1 MARSKDRREFVQL
14 SAATAVA
21 TAAIISSPAVIR
33 KAWAATPIRV
43 GHLNTFSGAGAS
55 LGEQGGW
62 GLKAAVDRINKA
74 GGINGRMIEVIQRD
88 DTFKPA
94 TAVREAEKMILQ
106 DKIDVLTGVSSSGI
120 CVQLA
125 PLMERHQTLFV
136 LGTGCETTNLTGGK
150 VEKCP
155 KHVFRPYNSTK
166 SQAIAMA
173 PWAIANGIK
182 SATALYLD
190 FAWGQSVAF
199 DFADEFKR
207 LGGKWIEPVAAPLS
221 TTDYLPY
228 VSRIN
233 QDADALLF
241 GVFGGH
247 AIKSLLA
254 AHDAGVTKNMKF
266 FGPASVS
273 DTNTVE
279 QQGKSAIGGF
289 YLHRY
294 PAVVEL
300 KGTPFDDA
308 ANHKFRAEVL
318 AQSKGVLPSG
328 FTQAQFTGMNLIKQ
342 ALTAVKFEDKKAD
355 TPRMIEW
362 LEGSGGTTEF
372 GPGRMLKQGDDFPQG
387 DVYLRS
393 TDHQGFTNH
402 YMATVD
408 DNLGFR
414 IVGDRV
420 DMKTT
425 LYPSKF
431 DSC

>member
-14 SAATAVA
+14 GAATAVA
-21 TAAIISSPAVIR
+21 AAATISSPAVLR
-33 KAWAATPIRV
+33 KAWAAAPIRV
-43 GHLNTFSGAGAS
+43 GHLNTFSGPGAS
-55 LGEQGGW
+55 LGEQAVW
-62 GLKAAVDRINKA
+62 GLKAAVDRINKS
-74 GGINGRMIEVIQRD
+74 GGINGRLIEVIQRD
-88 DTFKPA
+88 DAFKPS
-94 TAVREAEKMILQ
+94 TAVREAEKLILQ

-125 PLMERHQTLFV
+125 PVMERHKTLFV

-150 VEKCP
+150 APKCP
-155 KHVFRPYNSTK
+155 KYVFRPYNSTK
-166 SQAIAMA
+166 SQAISMA

-199 DFADEFKR
+199 DFRDEFKR
-207 LGGKWIEPVAAPLS
+207 LGGKWIEPVGAPLS

-228 VSRIN
+228 VSRVN
-233 QDADALLF
+233 QEADALVL
-241 GVFGGH
+241 GVFASH
-247 AIKSLLA
+247 AIKTLLA
-254 AHDAGVTKNMKF
+254 AEDLGLNKKMKIV
-266 FGPASVS
+266 GPASVS
-273 DTNTVE
+273 DTNTIE
-279 QQGKSAIGGF
+279 QQGTSAIGGF

-294 PAVVEL
+294 PAVAEL
-300 KGTPFDDA
+300 KGSPFDDEP
-308 ANHKFRAEVL
+308 NRKLRAETL
-318 AQSKGVLPSG
+318 AQSKGVLPSN

-342 ALTAVKFEDKKAD
+342 ALQAVNFEDKKAD

-387 DVYLRS
+387 DIYLRA
-393 TDHQGFTNH
+393 TDHQGFVNF

-408 DNLGFR
+408 EDLGYR

-425 LYPSKF
+425 LYPAKF

>member
-14 SAATAVA
+14 GAATAVA
-21 TAAIISSPAVIR
+21 AAAIISAPSVIR
-33 KAWAATPIRV
+33 KAWAATPIKI
-43 GHLNTFSGAGAS
+43 GFLNSFSGPAAS
-55 LGEQGGW
+55 VGEQGRW
-62 GLKAAVDRINKA
+62 GLTVALNRINKA
-74 GGINGRMIEVIQRD
+74 GGINGRMIEVIERD
-88 DTFKPA
+88 TTFKPA
-94 TAVREAEKMILQ
+94 PAVREAEKLIL
-106 DKIDVLTGVSSSGI
+106 KNEVDVITGVSSSGV

-125 PLMERHQTLFV
+125 PLLERHKTVLV

-150 VEKCP
+150 AEKCP
-155 KHVFRPYNSTK
+155 KYVFRPYNSTR
-166 SQAIAMA
+166 SQAISMA

-190 FAWGQSVAF
+190 FAWGQSIAF
-199 DFADEFKR
+199 DFADEFQK
-207 LGGKWIEPVAAPLS
+207 LGGKWIEPVAAPLN

-233 QDADALLF
+233 QDADALMM
-241 GVFGGH
+241 GVFGPH

-254 AHDAGVTKNMKF
+254 AESIGITKKMKII
-266 FGPASVS
+266 GPASLS
-273 DTNTVE
+273 DTNVVE
-279 QQGKSAIGGF
+279 QQGTSAVGGF

-294 PAVVEL
+294 PAVADL
-300 KGTPFDDA
+300 KGTVFDDA

-318 AQSKGVLPSG
+318 ALSKGVLPSG

-342 ALTAVKFEDKKAD
+342 AMTAVKFEDKKAD
-355 TPRMIEW
+355 TPRMIAW
-362 LEGSGGTTEF
+362 LEGEGGTTEF

-387 DVYLRS
+387 DVYLRA
-393 TDHQGFTNH
+393 TDHQGFVNF

-408 DNLGFR
+408 DNLAFQ